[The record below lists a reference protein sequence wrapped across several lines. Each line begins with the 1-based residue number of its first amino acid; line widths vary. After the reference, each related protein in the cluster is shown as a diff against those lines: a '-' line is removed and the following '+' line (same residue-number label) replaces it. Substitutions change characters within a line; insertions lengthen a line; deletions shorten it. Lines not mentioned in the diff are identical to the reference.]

1 MKYLLMMV
9 SVSLFLLVGCSS
21 LDVTTDFDPEIDF
34 TAYKTYAWYTGEM
47 PEGDALAANPLIQKR
62 AINSVDRE
70 LASKG
75 FKLTDGD
82 PDFVVIIHAGMKE
95 RMQVTNT
102 GYGGYG
108 YGGYG
113 YGRYGR
119 GGWGGGGVSSTHV
132 TYYDEATVVVD
143 IADFG
148 KKELVWRGT
157 GTGVLSKKQKTQE
170 ESQQTADEVIQKI
183 MQDFPPTK

>member
-1 MKYLLMMV
+1 MKQLLLFF
-9 SVSLFLLVGCSS
+9 SLSIFLLVGCSS
-21 LDVTTDFDPEIDF
+21 LDVTTDFDPEQDF
-34 TAYKTYAWYTGEM
+34 STYKTYAWYAGEM

-62 AINSVDRE
+62 AISAVDKE

-75 FKLTDGD
+75 FTLTQGD

-102 GYGGYG
+102 GGYGGYG

-113 YGRYGR
+113 YGRYG

-170 ESQQTADEVIQKI
+170 ESQQTADEVMMKI
-183 MQDFPPTK
+183 MQDFPPNK